1 MEKKKTIQ
9 GYVILANYPESMKE
23 KWVIDTAF
31 IDGTMYEKRKG
42 LIHAKKTILQKLEF
56 SKKKLWHLKNWE
68 IRRCKIVIDKE
79 IKVVEVKQEAMQC
92 EARHS
97 SQA

>member
-1 MEKKKTIQ
+1 MEKKKIIQ
-9 GYVILANYPESMKE
+9 GYVILANYPESMKD

-42 LIHAKKTILQKLEF
+42 LIHAKKTALKKLEF
-56 SKKKLWHLKNWE
+56 NKKKLWHLKNWE
-68 IRRCKIVIDKE
+68 IRRCKIVIGSK
-79 IKVVEVKQEAMQC
+79 IKITEVKQEAMQS